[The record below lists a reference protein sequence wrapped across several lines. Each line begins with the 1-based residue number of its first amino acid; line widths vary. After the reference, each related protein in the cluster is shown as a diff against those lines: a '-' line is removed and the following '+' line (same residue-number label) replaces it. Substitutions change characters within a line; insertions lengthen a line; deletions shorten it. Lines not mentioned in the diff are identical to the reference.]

1 MFNRTHSFTRAVITG
16 GLLSVAVAAADTQAA
31 QQAAQQPPRPA
42 AAAPAE
48 QAPASPDADLVAR
61 IRKSI
66 ADDKALANY
75 AQTLKIIASDGL
87 VSLKGPVRSEAD
99 KKALGEK
106 ADQIAGAK
114 NVMNNLI
121 VTADAG
127 QPNPET
133 R

>member
-31 QQAAQQPPRPA
+31 QQPARPA